1 MAVKRVKIYSVEYM
15 YVKYIVLEL
24 IGKER
29 ESKTEDIIESE
40 CSHLVSSPALWETQ
54 AVQLARDS
62 SAPWVQEQSAESGMI
77 PQERNRK
84 WHFIVYHLRNT

>member
-29 ESKTEDIIESE
+29 ESKTENIIESE
-40 CSHLVSSPALWETQ
+40 CSHLVSSPAL
-54 AVQLARDS
+54 
-62 SAPWVQEQSAESGMI
+62 
-77 PQERNRK
+77 
-84 WHFIVYHLRNT
+84 